1 MSTEPDDRDFHGA
14 GINDE
19 DGEYHQNQGSS
30 ISHHQKHSS
39 LDVGSV
45 GFGEN
50 ESHSGNA

>member
-14 GINDE
+14 GIGGINDE
-19 DGEYHQNQGSS
+19 DGDYHHNQGSS

-50 ESHSGNA
+50 EPYT